1 MSREET
7 MRTRV
12 GEMLDMM
19 DCMAIDSGGAEEKQP
34 EMTMEEILQMR

>member
-7 MRTRV
+7 MNTRV

-19 DCMAIDSGGAEEKQP
+19 ECMAIESGGATQKKPQK
-34 EMTMEEILQMR
+34 TMEEILQMR

>member
-19 DCMAIDSGGAEEKQP
+19 DCMAIDNSGAKEKQP
-34 EMTMEEILQMR
+34 QMTMEEILQMR